1 MMPPT
6 PFHILPAGTVYLL
19 TYRYIHGLAFFL
31 ATFLIDIEPVLYMI
45 FGVPQPRVPLLF
57 GGYTPMG
64 LHMITH
70 NPFAVI
76 VLIAPAMAVLAKLL
90 ELDKP
95 FWLMIFNDAEWINYS
110 WARTYISALAGGFLH
125 LGWDLT
131 MHGDINLGFPFIS
144 LPNPFVNYA
153 VLAIIG
159 MTSAAL
165 LLPSYFVGNK
175 INRGSPFKKLP

>member
-1 MMPPT
+1 MPLT
-6 PFHILPAGTVYLL
+6 PFHIFPSGTVYLL
-19 TYRYIHGLAFFL
+19 TYRYLHGLAFFL
-31 ATFLIDIEPVLYMI
+31 ATFLIDVEPVLYMV
-45 FGVPQPRVPLLF
+45 FGVPQPRVPLLL

-76 VLIAPAMAVLAKLL
+76 VLMAPIMTVLAKLL
-90 ELDKP
+90 EWSKP
-95 FWLMIFNDAEWINYS
+95 FWLEILRGAEWVNYS
-110 WARTYISALAGGFLH
+110 WARTYLSALAGGFLH

-144 LPNPFVNYA
+144 LPNPFVNYT

-159 MTSAAL
+159 LASAAL
-165 LLPSYFVGNK
+165 IFPSYFIGKK
-175 INRGSPFKKLP
+175 INGGSPFKKLP

>member
-1 MMPPT
+1 MPLT
-6 PFHILPAGTVYLL
+6 PFHVFPAGTVYLL
-19 TYRYIHGLAFFL
+19 AYRYLHGLAFFL
-31 ATFLIDIEPVLYMI
+31 ASFLIDIEPVLYMI

-57 GGYTPMG
+57 GGYTPVG

-76 VLIAPAMAVLAKLL
+76 VLVALAMTALAKLL
-90 ELDKP
+90 EVGKP
-95 FWLMIFNDAEWINYS
+95 LWLMIFKGAELINYS
-110 WARTYISALAGGFLH
+110 WARTYLSALAGGFLH

-144 LPNPFVNYA
+144 FPNPFVNYT

-159 MTSAAL
+159 LASAAL
-165 LLPSYFVGNK
+165 ILPSYFVGKK
-175 INRGSPFKKLP
+175 INGGSPFKKLP

>member
-1 MMPPT
+1 MPLT
-6 PFHILPAGTVYLL
+6 PFHVFPASTVYLL
-19 TYRYIHGLAFFL
+19 TYRYLHGLAFFL
-31 ATFLIDIEPVLYMI
+31 STFLIDIEPVLYMI
-45 FGVPQPRVPLLF
+45 FGVPLPRVPLLF
-57 GGYTPMG
+57 GGYTSAG

-76 VLIAPAMAVLAKLL
+76 VLITPVMTVLAKLL
-90 ELDKP
+90 ELGKP
-95 FWLMIFNDAEWINYS
+95 FWLEIFRGAEWVNYS
-110 WARTYISALAGGFLH
+110 WGKTYFSALAGGFLH

-144 LPNPFVNYA
+144 LPNPFVNHT

-159 MTSAAL
+159 IVSAAL
-165 LLPSYFVGNK
+165 ILPSYLVGKK